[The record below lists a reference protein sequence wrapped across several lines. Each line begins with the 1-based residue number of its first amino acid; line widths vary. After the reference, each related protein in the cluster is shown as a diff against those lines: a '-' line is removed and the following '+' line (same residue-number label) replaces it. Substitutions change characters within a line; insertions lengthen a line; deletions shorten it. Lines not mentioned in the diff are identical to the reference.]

1 MYMPFIKYTQVTKW
15 IDENL
20 APIHRKKIEEASAEE
35 VYCVVSTVLDTIFNE
50 HWNPKVIEALRMR
63 LLRLN
68 KEFKKKSNETS
79 GRSKAKRKE
88 QDNNKVPPLELDK
101 NNNKVA
107 PLDKNNNNKVAPL
120 ELASYKSRLK
130 SPLDYTDNYIKRDF
144 SYWYRNGKWTGVLSR
159 P

>member
-1 MYMPFIKYTQVTKW
+1 MPFIKYTQVTKW

-20 APIHRKKIEEASAEE
+20 APIHRKKIEEASVEE
-35 VYCVVSTVLDTIFNE
+35 VYRVVSTVLDTIFNE

-68 KEFKKKSNETS
+68 KEFKKKSNEVS

-88 QDNNKVPPLELDK
+88 QDNNKVAPVDK

-107 PLDKNNNNKVAPL
+107 PLELALDNNNKVAPL
-120 ELASYKSRLK
+120 ELASNKSRLK
-130 SPLDYTDNYIKRDF
+130 SPLDYTCLLYTSPSPRD
-144 SYWYRNGKWTGVLSR
+144 S
-159 P
+159 